1 MLHAD
6 NTLLSVRRREVIP
19 PGGRWVM
26 TGVDAAAVLNR
37 LKTGDI
43 VLFTGHGLVSSLRK
57 WFSRSPWTHVGL
69 VLREP
74 DTAEPLLWEVGRAGP
89 RRGALVVRL
98 AARMAAFPGRIGVRC
113 LNRALAAAQ
122 CDRLEAL
129 RREVAARSAKRGL
142 LDLMGAA
149 DDGWLGVRPEIL
161 GDPTDGELVAEA
173 YQRLGLLDD
182 LAPANGYRP
191 WQFAE
196 RYELE
201 LKHGYALGP
210 EMVLSDPGRAV
221 GWSDASPQPA

>member
-1 MLHAD
+1 M
-6 NTLLSVRRREVIP
+6 I
-19 PGGRWVM
+19 
-26 TGVDAAAVLNR
+26 GVQAAAVLNQ
-37 LKTGDI
+37 LKTGDL
-43 VLFTGHGLVSSLRK
+43 VLFTGHGLASGLRK

-69 VLREP
+69 VLRAP
-74 DTAEPLLWEVGRAGP
+74 DTAEPLLWEAGRAGP
-89 RRGALVVRL
+89 GRGTLVVRL

-129 RREVAARSAKRGL
+129 RREVAGRAAKHGL

-149 DDGWLGVRPEIL
+149 DDGWLGARPEIL

-182 LAPANGYRP
+182 LAHGGTPAHFYRP

-196 RYELE
+196 RYGLE

-210 EMVLSDPGRAV
+210 ELALSDPGRPV
-221 GWSDASPQPA
+221 GWCGASPQPA

>member
-1 MLHAD
+1 
-6 NTLLSVRRREVIP
+6 
-19 PGGRWVM
+19 M

-43 VLFTGHGLVSSLRK
+43 VLFAGHGLASGLRK

-149 DDGWLGVRPEIL
+149 DDGWLGARRDNL
-161 GDPTDGELVAEA
+161 GDPTDAELVAEV
-173 YQRLGLLDD
+173 YQRLGLLADAAQGGM
-182 LAPANGYRP
+182 LPSEYRP
-191 WQFAE
+191 RQFAE
-196 RYELE
+196 GHGLE
-201 LKHGYALGP
+201 LKNGYALGP
-210 EMVLSDPGRAV
+210 ELLLRDPDHALGWRSVSPEPARA
-221 GWSDASPQPA
+221 

>member
-1 MLHAD
+1 
-6 NTLLSVRRREVIP
+6 
-19 PGGRWVM
+19 M

-37 LKTGDI
+37 LKTGDL
-43 VLFTGHGLVSSLRK
+43 VLFTGHGLASSLRK

-69 VLREP
+69 VLRAP
-74 DTAEPLLWEVGRAGP
+74 DAAEPLLWEAGRAGP

-98 AARMAAFPGRIGVRC
+98 AVRIAEFPGRIGVRC

-129 RREVAARSAKRGL
+129 RREVAGRAARRGL

-149 DDGWLGVRPEIL
+149 DDGWLGARPEIL

-196 RYELE
+196 RYGLE
-201 LKHGYALGP
+201 LKQGYALGP
-210 EMVLSDPGRAV
+210 EMMLSDPGQAL
-221 GWSDASPQPA
+221 GWGGASAQAA